1 MFICCGT
8 LLLME
13 KENGRLGIGY
23 ADSIKVGHV
32 TKERI

>member
-1 MFICCGT
+1 MFIRCGT

-13 KENGRLGIGY
+13 KENGSLGIGY
-23 ADSIKVGHV
+23 ADFIEVGHV

>member
-1 MFICCGT
+1 
-8 LLLME
+8 ME

-23 ADSIKVGHV
+23 ADFIEVGHV